1 MAKLQKNGLTYI
13 KGDNDFRDYEI
24 TFLLDGEEQRWIGEA
39 RSLMHSH
46 PKAKIINIKHTG
58 R

>member
-1 MAKLQKNGLTYI
+1 MAKLRVNGELYV

-24 TFLLDGEEQRWIGEA
+24 TFILNGEQQRWIGEA
-39 RSLMHSH
+39 KSLLSTH
-46 PKAKIINIKHTG
+46 PQAEIINIKHTG